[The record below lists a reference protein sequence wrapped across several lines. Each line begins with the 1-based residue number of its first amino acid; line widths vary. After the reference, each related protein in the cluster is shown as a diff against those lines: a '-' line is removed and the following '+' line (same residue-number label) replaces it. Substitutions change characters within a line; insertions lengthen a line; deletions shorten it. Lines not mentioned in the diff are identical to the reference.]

1 EWEKSFRENDLIVS
15 ANQTVSEILEDEQAV
30 VNNFYTDID
39 HPVTGKARLLNSPV
53 QFSGTPARIKS
64 VAPPVGAH
72 TEEVLLE
79 LGYSWEEIAQFKEQ
93 GTIS

>member
-1 EWEKSFRENDLIVS
+1 M
-15 ANQTVSEILEDEQAV
+15 SEILEDEQAII
-30 VNNFYTDID
+30 NNFYTDTD

-53 QFSGTPARIKS
+53 QFSETPARVKS

-79 LGYSWEEIAQFKEQ
+79 LGYSWDEMARFKEL
-93 GTIS
+93 GIIA